1 MEERKET
8 RLYDNKDYQN
18 LEKNTDYTS
27 LITNACNDKKE
38 EVVEQVNDKS
48 KIPNEIID
56 DKIKEETP
64 LEMAVG
70 TNDDNNENK
79 EEEVLIED
87 NLNIINQVTKNKN
100 IRKKDKLKSEK
111 VELFITQ
118 KKKGPK
124 AKVQNKEYPHTA
136 NSYDNT
142 MDKLGR
148 LFLNSIRCYL
158 NNRCEK
164 YETSDESNTSEGNK
178 LHRIN
183 FKKLYGSGYNTH
195 KNFLKKSLKD
205 ALSFE
210 SPHNLK
216 IINEI
221 IKKGKD
227 EIFIAFME
235 LTIEEVYSLY
245 KRNFHY
251 LKIGDSRRYLF
262 KFISLEKAMQ
272 DKKNKKKINKK
283 NSKYIEEYIDE
294 LKEKAETFT
303 ESIYKEEERQ
313 KNK

>member
-1 MEERKET
+1 M
-8 RLYDNKDYQN
+8 
-18 LEKNTDYTS
+18 
-27 LITNACNDKKE
+27 
-38 EVVEQVNDKS
+38 
-48 KIPNEIID
+48 
-56 DKIKEETP
+56 
-64 LEMAVG
+64 
-70 TNDDNNENK
+70 
-79 EEEVLIED
+79 
-87 NLNIINQVTKNKN
+87 
-100 IRKKDKLKSEK
+100 
-111 VELFITQ
+111 
-118 KKKGPK
+118 
-124 AKVQNKEYPHTA
+124 
-136 NSYDNT
+136 
-142 MDKLGR
+142 
-148 LFLNSIRCYL
+148 
-158 NNRCEK
+158 
-164 YETSDESNTSEGNK
+164 
-178 LHRIN
+178 
-183 FKKLYGSGYNTH
+183 
-195 KNFLKKSLKD
+195 
-205 ALSFE
+205 SFE

>member
-1 MEERKET
+1 
-8 RLYDNKDYQN
+8 
-18 LEKNTDYTS
+18 
-27 LITNACNDKKE
+27 
-38 EVVEQVNDKS
+38 
-48 KIPNEIID
+48 
-56 DKIKEETP
+56 
-64 LEMAVG
+64 
-70 TNDDNNENK
+70 
-79 EEEVLIED
+79 
-87 NLNIINQVTKNKN
+87 
-100 IRKKDKLKSEK
+100 
-111 VELFITQ
+111 
-118 KKKGPK
+118 
-124 AKVQNKEYPHTA
+124 
-136 NSYDNT
+136 

-164 YETSDESNTSEGNK
+164 YETSDESKTSEGNK

-183 FKKLYGSGYNTH
+183 FKKLYGSGYNAH

-210 SPHNLK
+210 SPHNIA

-235 LTIEEVYSLY
+235 LKIEDAYSLY
-245 KRNFHY
+245 KKNLHY

-272 DKKNKKKINKK
+272 DKKNKKNKKEK